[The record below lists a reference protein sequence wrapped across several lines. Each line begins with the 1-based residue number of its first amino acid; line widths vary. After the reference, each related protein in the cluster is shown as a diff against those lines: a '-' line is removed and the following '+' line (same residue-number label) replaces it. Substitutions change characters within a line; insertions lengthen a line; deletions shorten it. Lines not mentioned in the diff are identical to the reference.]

1 MKKHLVA
8 YEYGSGTAW
17 GYVVAHTPDEIVEAL
32 PEVDVIEQ
40 APSWMTTEEL
50 GAVGAHC
57 TWTLED
63 SSLDLILEGK
73 KAIAA
78 ALAS

>member
-1 MKKHLVA
+1 VKKHLVA

-17 GYVVAHTPDEIVEAL
+17 GYVVAQTAAEIVEVL

-40 APSWMTTEEL
+40 APSWLTNDDL
-50 GAVGAHC
+50 GAVDAHC